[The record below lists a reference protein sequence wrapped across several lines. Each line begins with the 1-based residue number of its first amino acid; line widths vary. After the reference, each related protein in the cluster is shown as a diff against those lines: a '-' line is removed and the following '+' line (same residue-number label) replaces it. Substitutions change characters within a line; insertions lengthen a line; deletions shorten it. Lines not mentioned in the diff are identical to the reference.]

1 MYQPPPHQPQA
12 SQVVVAPTSELAV
25 IGHLAHRVALPL
37 CGLGSVVAVI
47 CGGLALKQ
55 TKDGRRGGHGL
66 AVAGIIVGGLGLIP
80 ADFFLITSLISLM
93 GAALSGAPH
102 S

>member
-1 MYQPPPHQPQA
+1 MYQPPPHQPQPY
-12 SQVVVAPTSELAV
+12 QVVVAPTSELAV
-25 IGHLAHRVALPL
+25 ISLIASLLWL

-80 ADFFLITSLISLM
+80 TAFFLVTSLM
-93 GAALSGAPH
+93 GAALSSTPH